1 MSDDAA
7 RQVSVVIP
15 AYNRADCVGA
25 AIDSA
30 LAQTLP
36 PLEVIVVDDG
46 STDRTA
52 EVLSRYGP
60 RIRVIRQENRGLSAA
75 RNAGIGQARG
85 RWIALLDS
93 DDEWLADK
101 LERQMDA
108 VERFGGEAGLCFCD
122 CVLMGGPDDG
132 RTLFG
137 LAGFE
142 GGASQPEL
150 IANAAAAVT
159 SRRHLVHPSSL
170 LIDRRWLR
178 PGPAFDERLR
188 LAEDTD
194 FLFRLS
200 SKTRFCVVH
209 APLVRILM
217 ARTAAVP
224 RLSDAFVFQTDEGF
238 EAQVRMMGRWRAEAS
253 ETPQQREIVETLL
266 RDTYLDWTM
275 TKLKRRQ
282 PFGAVRVFAR
292 LCATAPSMWDPLR
305 GAWSRLTQAVA
316 RRLGQART

>member
-1 MSDDAA
+1 VSDGASQ
-7 RQVSVVIP
+7 RVSVVIP

-46 STDRTA
+46 STDRTPD
-52 EVLSRYGP
+52 VLASYGP

-75 RNAGIGQARG
+75 RNVGIAQARG

-101 LERQMDA
+101 LERQVAA
-108 VERFGGEAGLCFCD
+108 VEQFGGQAGLCFCD

-137 LAGFE
+137 LAGF
-142 GGASQPEL
+142 GAGATQPEL
-150 IANAAAAVT
+150 IGNAAAAVT
-159 SRRHLVHPSSL
+159 SRDHLVHPSSL
-170 LIDRRWLR
+170 LIDRRWLQR
-178 PGPAFDERLR
+178 GPAFDEGLR

-200 SKTRFCVVH
+200 ARTRFCVVH

-217 ARTAAVP
+217 ARTTTVP
-224 RLSDAFVFQTDEGF
+224 RLSDAFVFRTDEGF

-253 ETPQQREIVETLL
+253 ETAQQREIVETLL
-266 RDTYLDWTM
+266 RDTYLDWMM

-282 PFGAVRVFAR
+282 PFGAARVLAR
-292 LCATAPSMWDPLR
+292 HWRAAPSAWDPIR
-305 GAWSRLTQAVA
+305 GVWMRLTSAMA
-316 RRLGQART
+316 RRLGWDRS